1 MKQLA
6 ILVILLALMGPLSV
20 AAEGVQNDD
29 DPTPTPTATI
39 ALATAFVTTATPSPT
54 ATSAPP
60 AATATVTPTATPS
73 PLDGYE
79 PDDVPSAAKRI
90 VIQEIQIR
98 SYWRPA
104 GNDEDWAVVYL
115 KPGRWQIAAR
125 TTTAIYDP
133 RLTVEGQTAD
143 DTGNSKDAVLNFV
156 VTDERDYLIFIE
168 NVGLDGWGE
177 YTLTVTR
184 LSDLFTPTPYPT
196 YTPLATYTAVPPT
209 PVVYPTYTPYPTYV
223 PYPTLTAVATSPSGS
238 GATPTPQPTYTP
250 YPTYAPY
257 PTPSAP
263 MSYPT
268 PALPYGSTGNSG
280 PAPYSAG
287 SSTGSSGVSTGD
299 KGAAGSGDGSAGA
312 AAPLPPT
319 QSAAKVSLQIFID
332 SNRNGVMDYGEE
344 VESVLVYATTRDRR
358 FEMEGYTSKGE
369 AVLPLSEMT
378 EDEELLLLV
387 PYLHRAASFQQ
398 RGGTITSDVALD
410 LPQFPVYLP

>member
-1 MKQLA
+1 MKRFVAFFAL
-6 ILVILLALMGPLSV
+6 ILILLTWPLSV
-20 AAEGVQNDD
+20 TAEGAFQNDD
-29 DPTPTPTATI
+29 EPTPTAT
-39 ALATAFVTTATPSPT
+39 LGLTTAVPEPTATIPPAPPTAT
-54 ATSAPP
+54 ATSA
-60 AATATVTPTATPS
+60 VTATPS
-73 PLDGYE
+73 PLDAYE
-79 PDDVPSAAKRI
+79 PDDVPSMAKRI
-90 VIQEIQIR
+90 VIEEIQIR
-98 SYWRPA
+98 SYWRPE
-104 GNDEDWAVVYL
+104 GNDVDWAVVYL

-143 DTGNSKDAVLNFV
+143 DTGNSKDAVLTLTI
-156 VTDERDYLIFIE
+156 TDERDYLIFVE

-184 LSDLFTPTPYPT
+184 LSDLYTPTPYPT
-196 YTPLATYTAVPPT
+196 YTPLATYTPLPPT
-209 PVVYPTYTPYPTYV
+209 PVVLPTYTPYPTLTA
-223 PYPTLTAVATSPSGS
+223 YPTASAIPSGS
-238 GATPTPQPTYTP
+238 AATVTPQPTYTP

-257 PTPSAP
+257 PTSPAP

-268 PALPYGSTGNSG
+268 PALPYGATGSSG
-280 PAPYSAG
+280 PAPYG
-287 SSTGSSGVSTGD
+287 STGSSGAGSGTGD
-299 KGAAGSGDGSAGA
+299 KGAAGSGAGSASA

-319 QSAAKVSLQIFID
+319 PSAAKVSLQIFID

-344 VESVLVYATTRDRR
+344 AENILVYATTRDRR

-369 AVLPLSEMT
+369 AVLPLTDMT

-410 LPQFPVYLP
+410 LPQYPVYLP